1 MDIKPWNEVEISEA
15 EAVLFIYLMFRKD
28 YPEHIAK
35 EFRDAIGGKFS
46 WDNVPGSDIKEL
58 LRCLKDYFDIEWTE
72 YVEIKRKIND
82 GKTIQICRGGKSA
95 EIKIDEIMEKATLKI
110 SDGRTHDLKVK
121 KENGKLTIIFKEKK
135 WDDRVKLGALK
146 HSNKVSGILKGM
158 ARKNLLLEL
167 PRPGVGRPKKNSIEE
182 DMVNNS
188 RRKYYR
194 VNPCVL
200 GMSHRLVLTEKEN
213 KEIREYIRQDEKIG
227 CDPEELLPEQYAELA
242 CIFGLSDIDSK
253 VNLGFLSS
261 NTISSALRLLEL
273 CAPDELSC
281 IRFIN
286 TLKKYDCLTI
296 FMTAGAMFT
305 EILNYISPDEYK
317 LRLYPE
323 YTISLD
329 ESEEELK
336 KKIRRWY
343 ERRLDYITKD
353 KDNYI
358 NNEID
363 HALHSKKI
371 ANLLRLDSQ
380 FLRLNNIDRKI
391 EQVGKKLRT
400 SHPNARDLRSVIEH
414 LDSIIIQIP
423 YIERGF

>member
-1 MDIKPWNEVEISEA
+1 MDIKPWSEVKISEP

-28 YPEHIAK
+28 YGYHIAQ
-35 EFRDAIGGKFS
+35 EFSKAI
-46 WDNVPGSDIKEL
+46 
-58 LRCLKDYFDIEWTE
+58 
-72 YVEIKRKIND
+72 
-82 GKTIQICRGGKSA
+82 
-95 EIKIDEIMEKATLKI
+95 
-110 SDGRTHDLKVK
+110 
-121 KENGKLTIIFKEKK
+121 ENKK
-135 WDDRVKLGALK
+135 WDERRGLSSLK
-146 HSNKVSGILKGM
+146 HANRVESILIGM
-158 ARKNLLLEL
+158 VHKNLLIKL
-167 PRPGVGRPKKNSIEE
+167 PRPGVGRPKMNSIKE
-182 DMVNNS
+182 DMVYNP

-194 VNPCVL
+194 VNPSVL
-200 GMSHRLVLTEKEN
+200 GMSHRLVLTEKEIE
-213 KEIREYIRQDEKIG
+213 EIKEYIRQDEQIG
-227 CDPEELLPEQYAELA
+227 CDPEELLPEEYADFA
-242 CIFGLSDIDSK
+242 CILGLSDIYSK

-317 LRLYPE
+317 LRLYHE
-323 YTISLD
+323 YIISLNV
-329 ESEEELK
+329 SEEELK
-336 KKIRRWY
+336 KKIRRWF

-391 EQVGKKLRT
+391 EQVGKELRT

-423 YIERGF
+423 YIERGFWSPLNK